1 MTISTVKQFHT
12 CTMSKGKLAK
22 LKLEEGLSEVTDAEE
37 LKKEIAD
44 LLEHNGRV
52 YGIYRRKELVGVYLY
67 ERQEDYFI
75 KTDSGV
81 ILGGREFDFDKFWY
95 GTGTAALVYVKSVC
109 SEELGEC
116 REKIEKDL
124 RIDLKE
130 QIEWGQI
137 AGVEWEDELMYR
149 KNLKDEK
156 NKVGGM
162 VPGYL
167 LGFAIGFVLGY
178 VTMDSLTLGICFG
191 ASFACLWGSCGVA
204 LARGTEIDT
213 LDFIRREG
221 KENAAL

>member
-1 MTISTVKQFHT
+1 M
-12 CTMSKGKLAK
+12 
-22 LKLEEGLSEVTDAEE
+22 
-37 LKKEIAD
+37 
-44 LLEHNGRV
+44 
-52 YGIYRRKELVGVYLY
+52 
-67 ERQEDYFI
+67 
-75 KTDSGV
+75 
-81 ILGGREFDFDKFWY
+81 
-95 GTGTAALVYVKSVC
+95 
-109 SEELGEC
+109 
-116 REKIEKDL
+116 
-124 RIDLKE
+124 
-130 QIEWGQI
+130 
-137 AGVEWEDELMYR
+137 EWEDELMYR

>member
-124 RIDLKE
+124 RIDLK
-130 QIEWGQI
+130 
-137 AGVEWEDELMYR
+137 
-149 KNLKDEK
+149 DEK
-156 NKVGGM
+156 NKVGGV

-167 LGFAIGFVLGY
+167 LGFAIGFALGY